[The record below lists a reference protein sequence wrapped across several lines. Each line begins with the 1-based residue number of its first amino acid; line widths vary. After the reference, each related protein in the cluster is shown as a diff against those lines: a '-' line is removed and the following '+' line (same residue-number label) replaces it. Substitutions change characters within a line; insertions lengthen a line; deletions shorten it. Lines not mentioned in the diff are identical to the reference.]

1 MDEVYNKI
9 QAMAEDGNG
18 FVKTSQI
25 EAAGINR
32 AVLKKYVD
40 SGLLERIRKG
50 IYAPADCDIDEF
62 AFLQVQ
68 CSSLIFSYGTAL
80 YIWGL
85 TDIRPVFKII
95 LDCLNI
101 QLLFYLVFIFNQI
114 TKTSLSVI

>member
-62 AFLQVQ
+62 ALLQVQ

-85 TDIRPVFKII
+85 TDIIPHTFDISVPHGENISR
-95 LDCLNI
+95 LLNAD
-101 QLLFYLVFIFNQI
+101 QMLA
-114 TKTSLSVI
+114 